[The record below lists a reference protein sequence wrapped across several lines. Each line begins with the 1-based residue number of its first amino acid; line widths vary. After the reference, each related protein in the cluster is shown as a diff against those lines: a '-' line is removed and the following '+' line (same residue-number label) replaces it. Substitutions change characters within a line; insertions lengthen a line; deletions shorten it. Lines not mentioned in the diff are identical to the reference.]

1 MADPV
6 FGFNESDAHN
16 LVRLIRNDRTDLD
29 ETPLPLPNY
38 TSIYIA
44 ELTDATW
51 LLLSFGDWSA
61 RAIGATIYNIKN
73 QLVETSGSNTYG
85 KTYVVDPLEIF
96 SGDLKAGDR
105 LYCVPFEDVFIAL
118 QAPCG
123 G

>member
-29 ETPLPLPNY
+29 ETPLPSGNY
-38 TSIYIA
+38 TLLYIA
-44 ELTDATW
+44 ELIDDTW
-51 LLLSFGDWSA
+51 STYSEDGWSTSVN
-61 RAIGATIYNIKN
+61 RAKIFDLKN
-73 QLVETSGSNTYG
+73 TQLQ
-85 KTYVVDPLEIF
+85 VVGPNDLGQSLVADPLGIF
-96 SGDLKAGDR
+96 SGDLKSGDR
-105 LYCVPFEDVFIAL
+105 LYCIPFEGLFIAI